1 MKYTVEQ
8 TSRFK
13 KELQKII
20 KRGKSRDKLLA
31 VVKLLAEG
39 NPLPPQYK
47 DHALVGDMLGYR
59 DCHIE
64 NDWLLLYTVKEDILV
79 LALTR
84 TGTHAD
90 LF

>member
-20 KRGKSRDKLLA
+20 KQGKSRDKLLA

-47 DHALVGDMLGYR
+47 GHALVGDMLGYR

>member
-20 KRGKSRDKLLA
+20 KQGKSRDKLLA